1 MIKKIFSFILIAGFT
16 LSVGISLAQSGI
28 NKSAFYSAMA
38 SSKAALMDAQLSA
51 LKNASGTDKEAFEGA
66 MLMRK
71 AGTLTIPAKKLAL
84 FKEGYRKL
92 ETAISKNPQ
101 NVEYRFLRL
110 MVQENAPRSLG
121 YHKAISQDSKFIM
134 ENFKNLPANTQNSIA
149 GYSKNSKALAGIFN

>member
-149 GYSKNSKALAGIFN
+149 GYSKNSKALAGVFN